1 MVCGVG
7 CSYSDYNANISSN
20 WNFTG
25 AGQVELI
32 LAKAYDMIMRTV
44 IQFLTLGLRV
54 KDGVPVSAKE
64 KGTNIQTLRKIT
76 FQRGI

>member
-7 CSYSDYNANISSN
+7 CSYSDYNANLSSN

-25 AGQVELI
+25 AGQVELS
-32 LAKAYDMIMRTV
+32 LAKAYDMIMRIV
-44 IQFLTLGLRV
+44 LQFLTLGLTM

-64 KGTNIQTLRKIT
+64 
-76 FQRGI
+76 